1 MTWLPELGIW
11 HEMWILLLCLAVVIL
26 RLAVAMLRENY
37 SGVKLRVLSRL
48 SCLECLWLVISVVV
62 SFGARQCLRALCG
75 VLRKCLCAIGVLT
88 IVLYVHLRHRL
99 VMNLIGLDSL
109 VVVFI
114 WGRVSNSISVKV
126 DSTVPFI
133 MAAELFSVVCYVGV
147 LD

>member
-1 MTWLPELGIW
+1 
-11 HEMWILLLCLAVVIL
+11 MWILLLCLAVVIL